1 MPNIADIIEEYIKAR
16 LNQSNG
22 GIVILRRNEL
32 AEKFRCVPSQINY
45 VLSTR
50 FSFNRGYIIETRRG
64 GGGFVRVIRV
74 PLEESEDLLDILYDK
89 IGDRITISESVNLI
103 RYLYEEDLVTK
114 REAHMMENVVEVTA
128 SNSPVEDN
136 GKLRVTVLKA
146 MLMAL
151 LRHEK

>member
-16 LNQSNG
+16 LNQSTG

-64 GGGFVRVIRV
+64 GGGFVRIIRV
-74 PLEESEDLLDILYDK
+74 PLEESEDILDIVYE
-89 IGDRITISESVNLI
+89 RIKDWVSLAEAVSLI
-103 RYLYEEDLVTK
+103 RYLYEEDLVSK
-114 REAHMMENVVEVTA
+114 REAQMMQNVVEIIEGGSQTQE
-128 SNSPVEDN
+128 S
-136 GKLRVTVLKA
+136 GKKRAAVLKA
-146 MLMAL
+146 MLIAL
-151 LRHEK
+151 LRHER

>member
-16 LNQSNG
+16 LNQSTG

-74 PLEESEDLLDILYDK
+74 PLEDSEDILDIVYERIK
-89 IGDRITISESVNLI
+89 DRVSLAEAVSLI
-103 RYLYEEDLVTK
+103 RYLYEEDLVSK
-114 REAHMMENVVEVTA
+114 REAQMMQNVVEVIEGGSQTQE
-128 SNSPVEDN
+128 S
-136 GKLRVTVLKA
+136 GKRRAVVLKA
-146 MLMAL
+146 MLIAL
-151 LRHEK
+151 LRHER

>member
-16 LNQSNG
+16 LNQSTG

-64 GGGFVRVIRV
+64 GGGFIRIIRV
-74 PLEESEDLLDILYDK
+74 PLEESEDILDIVYERIK
-89 IGDRITISESVNLI
+89 DRVSLAEAVSLI
-103 RYLYEEDLVTK
+103 RYLYEEDLVSK
-114 REAHMMENVVEVTA
+114 REAQMMQNVVEIIEGGSQTQE
-128 SNSPVEDN
+128 S
-136 GKLRVTVLKA
+136 GKKRAAVLKA
-146 MLMAL
+146 MLIAL
-151 LRHEK
+151 LRHER

>member
-22 GIVILRRNEL
+22 GIIMVRRNEL

-64 GGGFVRVIRV
+64 GGGFVRIMKL
-74 PLEESEDLLDILYDK
+74 PMEESRDILDI
-89 IGDRITISESVNLI
+89 TE
-103 RYLYEEDLVTK
+103 
-114 REAHMMENVVEVTA
+114 
-128 SNSPVEDN
+128 
-136 GKLRVTVLKA
+136 
-146 MLMAL
+146 
-151 LRHEK
+151 

>member
-16 LNQSNG
+16 LNQSTG
-22 GIVILRRNEL
+22 GIIILRRNEL

-74 PLEESEDLLDILYDK
+74 PLEQSEDLLDIVYDK
-89 IGDRITISESVNLI
+89 IGDRVNLTESI
-103 RYLYEEDLVTK
+103 SLVRYLYEEELITK
-114 REAHMMENVVEVTA
+114 REALMMENVLEVCG
-128 SNSPVEDN
+128 SDN
-136 GKLRVTVLKA
+136 PDEGAGRRRAIILRA

-151 LRHEK
+151 LRHDK

>member
-16 LNQSNG
+16 LNQSTG

-74 PLEESEDLLDILYDK
+74 PLEESEDILDIVYERIK
-89 IGDRITISESVNLI
+89 DRVSLAEAVSLI
-103 RYLYEEDLVTK
+103 RYLYEEDLVSK
-114 REAHMMENVVEVTA
+114 REAQMMQNVVEIIEGGSKTRESGEERA
-128 SNSPVEDN
+128 
-136 GKLRVTVLKA
+136 TVLKA
-146 MLMAL
+146 MLIAL
-151 LRHEK
+151 LRHER

>member
-22 GIVILRRNEL
+22 GIIMVRRNEL

-64 GGGFVRVIRV
+64 GGGFVRIMKL
-74 PLEESEDLLDILYDK
+74 PMEESRDILDIIYER
-89 IGDRITISESVNLI
+89 IGDRISLHEATDLI
-103 RYLYEEDLVTK
+103 RYLYDEDLITK
-114 REAHMMENVVEVTA
+114 REAYLMGNVLEVCD
-128 SNSPVEDN
+128 SPGLDGSQLAVIF
-136 GKLRVTVLKA
+136 KA

-151 LRHEK
+151 LRHGK